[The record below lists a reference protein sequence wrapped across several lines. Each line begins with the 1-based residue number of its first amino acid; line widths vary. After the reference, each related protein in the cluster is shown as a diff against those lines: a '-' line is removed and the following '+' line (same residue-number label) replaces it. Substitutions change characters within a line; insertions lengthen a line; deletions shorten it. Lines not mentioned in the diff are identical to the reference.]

1 MKKGIAMSLCLSAA
15 AFGMAATDSHAQEVG
30 TITASALNIRSG
42 PGTGDSIVGKAYKGQ
57 TVTILESQ
65 NGWHKVTLSN
75 GTTGWGS
82 GDYIRTGT
90 QSSTPTTNPESGTGT
105 ITASAL
111 NIRSGAGTGSSIVG
125 KAYSGQTVIILE
137 SQGGW
142 YKVKLSNGTIGW
154 GSGDYIRIGSQ
165 SSTPAPTPE
174 AAPAPV
180 TSVSGTGTITAG
192 TLNIRSG
199 AGTGYQVIGSAYKG
213 QAVELL
219 ASQNGWYKVELSN
232 GTIGWASGSYVA
244 KGSQA
249 PQESVTEAPSRGT
262 DRSAA
267 INLAY
272 AQMGKPYRW
281 GAEGPSSFDCSG
293 FTTYIYKNALG
304 KSIPRTSSAQSGYG
318 AYVSKDQLQPGDLVF
333 FDTDSDGDVN
343 HVGIY
348 VGGGK
353 FIHASSGAGK
363 VTVSDLDGWYSQ
375 NGRYKGARRP

>member
-42 PGTGDSIVGKAYKGQ
+42 PGTGNSIVGKAYKGQTVTILESKNGWHKVTLSSGTTGWGSGDYIKTGSQSSTPTTASGTGTITASALNIRSGSGTGNSIVGKAYKGQ

-65 NGWHKVTLSN
+65 GGWYKVKLSN

-90 QSSTPTTNPESGTGT
+90 QSSTPAPTPEVAPAPVESASGTGT

-111 NIRSGAGTGSSIVG
+111 NIRSGAGTGYSVVT
-125 KAYSGQTVIILE
+125 KAY
-137 SQGGW
+137 
-142 YKVKLSNGTIGW
+142 
-154 GSGDYIRIGSQ
+154 R
-165 SSTPAPTPE
+165 
-174 AAPAPV
+174 
-180 TSVSGTGTITAG
+180 
-192 TLNIRSG
+192 
-199 AGTGYQVIGSAYKG
+199 G

-219 ASQNGWYKVELSN
+219 ASQNGWYKVKLSN
-232 GTIGWASGSYVA
+232 GTTGWASGSYVT

-272 AQMGKPYRW
+272 AQMGKSYRW

-293 FTTYIYKNALG
+293 FTTYVYKNALG
-304 KSIPRTSSAQSGYG
+304 KSIPRTSSAQSRYG
-318 AYVSKDQLQPGDLVF
+318 ASVSKDQLQPGDLVF
-333 FDTDSDGDVN
+333 FDTDRDGDVN

-363 VTVSDLDGWYSQ
+363 VTVSDLNGWYSQ